1 MPLRVSYKIFSK
13 ITFVDIIYVMMFG
26 VLYQGREGGPQN
38 FFKNRFFRVGIGIG
52 TRYATA
58 GPYILWHIYTGV
70 MVDSVVFPAGSAYR
84 CTMTGEG
91 SEIFSKIGFP
101 GMI

>member
-26 VLYQGREGGPQN
+26 VLYHGREGGPQN
-38 FFKNRFFRVGIGIG
+38 FFKNQFLALMGTG

-58 GPYILWHIYTGV
+58 GPYILWRIYC
-70 MVDSVVFPAGSAYR
+70 SVYTVVCILDCVCWGCVLGR
-84 CTMTGEG
+84 
-91 SEIFSKIGFP
+91 
-101 GMI
+101 

>member
-13 ITFVDIIYVMMFG
+13 IAFVDIIYVMMLG

-38 FFKNRFFRVGIGIG
+38 FFQKSVFRVGISIG

-58 GPYILWHIYTGV
+58 GPYILWHIYCSVYTVAYILDCVCWGV
-70 MVDSVVFPAGSAYR
+70 YWGGD
-84 CTMTGEG
+84 
-91 SEIFSKIGFP
+91 
-101 GMI
+101 

>member
-26 VLYQGREGGPQN
+26 VLYQGRGTPK
-38 FFKNRFFRVGIGIG
+38 FFQKSVFRVGIDIG

-58 GPYILWHIYTGV
+58 GPYILWRIYCGV
-70 MVDSVVFPAGSAYR
+70 Y
-84 CTMTGEG
+84 
-91 SEIFSKIGFP
+91 IGLCML
-101 GMI
+101 GCVLGWWLTA

>member
-38 FFKNRFFRVGIGIG
+38 FFKNQFLGGN
-52 TRYATA
+52 RYR
-58 GPYILWHIYTGV
+58 Y
-70 MVDSVVFPAGSAYR
+70 
-84 CTMTGEG
+84 
-91 SEIFSKIGFP
+91 
-101 GMI
+101 

>member
-26 VLYQGREGGPQN
+26 VLYHGREGGPQN
-38 FFKNRFFRVGIGIG
+38 FFKNRFLALMGTG

-58 GPYILWHIYTGV
+58 GPYILWRIYCSVYTVAYILDCVCWGV
-70 MVDSVVFPAGSAYR
+70 YWG
-84 CTMTGEG
+84 GG
-91 SEIFSKIGFP
+91 
-101 GMI
+101 

>member
-38 FFKNRFFRVGIGIG
+38 FFKNRFSG
-52 TRYATA
+52 
-58 GPYILWHIYTGV
+58 W
-70 MVDSVVFPAGSAYR
+70 
-84 CTMTGEG
+84 E
-91 SEIFSKIGFP
+91 
-101 GMI
+101 